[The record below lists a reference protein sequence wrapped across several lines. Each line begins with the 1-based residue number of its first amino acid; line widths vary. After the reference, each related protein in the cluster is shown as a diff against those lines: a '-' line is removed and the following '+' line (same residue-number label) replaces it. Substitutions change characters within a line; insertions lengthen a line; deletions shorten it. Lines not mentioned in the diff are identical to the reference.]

1 MTEREP
7 TESASTGVVA
17 HVGPFDTLRATV
29 SEATGRLSVDRRG
42 VSHVLGVVLVLA
54 IVLTGIVSI
63 VGFGVTGVSDTT
75 TDISDT
81 AVERDLTG
89 FAQAVDRAT
98 VHSDTAAGTT
108 TVDLSLT
115 GVTESREWVE
125 TNADAG
131 RLSLSTRANGSET
144 ELLNTSL
151 GLVSYENPRSETRIA
166 YQSGLVLSA
175 PDATATPGVVRTN
188 QFTHRTDGGVE
199 SLTLHITRVT
209 GQLLADRRLDISA
222 RSAENLHP
230 ETLVGAGTGTPAE
243 ELVVRVDSTY
253 SEGWELA
260 LRDVFPDDAEFTHT
274 GDTLEV
280 VYEVPDR
287 GMFLHAYRHDVSVGG
302 R

>member
-1 MTEREP
+1 VR
-7 TESASTGVVA
+7 
-17 HVGPFDTLRATV
+17 PFDTLHMV
-29 SEATGRLSVDRRG
+29 VPEAEEPLLTDGRG
-42 VSHVLGVVLVLA
+42 VSHVLGVILVLA
-54 IVLTGIVSI
+54 IVLTGVVSI

-75 TDISDT
+75 ADVSDT

-115 GVTESREWVE
+115 GVTESRERVE
-125 TNADAG
+125 TSEDAG
-131 RLSLSTRANGSET
+131 RLSVSTRVNGSET

-151 GLVSYENPRSETRIA
+151 GLVAYENPRSETRIA

-188 QFTHRTDGGVE
+188 QFSHRTDGGVE

-209 GQLLADRRLDISA
+209 GQMLADRRLDISA
-222 RSAENLHP
+222 NPAENLHP
-230 ETLVGAGTGTPAE
+230 ETLVGAGSGTPAE

-253 SEGWELA
+253 SEGWALA
-260 LRDVFPDDAEFTHT
+260 LRELFPDDTQFTQT
-274 GDTLEV
+274 GNTLEV

>member
-1 MTEREP
+1 MVVPEAEEP
-7 TESASTGVVA
+7 LLTDG
-17 HVGPFDTLRATV
+17 
-29 SEATGRLSVDRRG
+29 RG
-42 VSHVLGVVLVLA
+42 VSHVLGVILVLA
-54 IVLTGIVSI
+54 IVLTGVVSI

-75 TDISDT
+75 ADVSDT

-115 GVTESREWVE
+115 GVTESRERVE
-125 TNADAG
+125 TSEDAG
-131 RLSLSTRANGSET
+131 RLSVSTRVNGSET

-151 GLVSYENPRSETRIA
+151 GLVAYENPRSETRIA

-188 QFTHRTDGGVE
+188 QFSHRTDGGVE

-209 GQLLADRRLDISA
+209 GQMLADRRLDISA
-222 RSAENLHP
+222 NPAENLHP
-230 ETLVGAGTGTPAE
+230 ETLVGAGSGTPAE

-253 SEGWELA
+253 SEGWALA
-260 LRDVFPDDAEFTHT
+260 LRELFPDDTQFTQT
-274 GDTLEV
+274 GNTLEV

>member
-1 MTEREP
+1 VRL
-7 TESASTGVVA
+7 
-17 HVGPFDTLRATV
+17 FDTLRGV
-29 SEATGRLSVDRRG
+29 VPEAGNPLSRDGRG
-42 VSHVLGVVLVLA
+42 VSHVLGVILVLA

-63 VGFGVTGVSDTT
+63 VGFGVTGVSDSTT
-75 TDISDT
+75 ELSDT

-125 TNADAG
+125 TSADAG
-131 RLSLSTRANGSET
+131 RLSLSTRVNGSET

-151 GLVSYENPRSETRIA
+151 GLVAYENPRSETRIA

-188 QFTHRTDGGVE
+188 QFVHRTDGGAE

-209 GQLLADRRLDISA
+209 GQILADRHLDISA

-230 ETLVGAGTGTPAE
+230 RILVGAGNGTPAE
-243 ELVVRVDSTY
+243 KLVLRVDSTY
-253 SEGWELA
+253 SKGWELA
-260 LRDVFPDDAEFTHT
+260 LREVFPDDAEFTRA
-274 GDTLEV
+274 GNTLEV
-280 VYEVPDR
+280 VYEVPDQ
-287 GMFLHAYRHDVSVGG
+287 GMFLHAYRHDVTVGG

>member
-1 MTEREP
+1 VR
-7 TESASTGVVA
+7 
-17 HVGPFDTLRATV
+17 PFDTLHMV
-29 SEATGRLSVDRRG
+29 VPEAEEPLLTDGRG
-42 VSHVLGVVLVLA
+42 VSHVLGVILVLA
-54 IVLTGIVSI
+54 IVLTGVVSI

-75 TDISDT
+75 ADVSDT

-115 GVTESREWVE
+115 GVTESRERVE
-125 TNADAG
+125 TSEDAG
-131 RLSLSTRANGSET
+131 RLSVSTRVNGSET

-151 GLVSYENPRSETRIA
+151 GLVAYENPRSETRIA

-175 PDATATPGVVRTN
+175 PDATATPGVVRMN
-188 QFTHRTDGGVE
+188 QFSHRTDGGVE

-209 GQLLADRRLDISA
+209 GQMLADRRLDISA
-222 RSAENLHP
+222 NPAENLHP
-230 ETLVGAGTGTPAE
+230 ETLVGAGSGTPAE

-253 SEGWELA
+253 SEGWALA
-260 LRDVFPDDAEFTHT
+260 LRELFPDDTQFTQT
-274 GDTLEV
+274 GNTLEV

>member
-1 MTEREP
+1 MR
-7 TESASTGVVA
+7 
-17 HVGPFDTLRATV
+17 PFDTLHMV
-29 SEATGRLSVDRRG
+29 VPEAEEPLLTDGRG
-42 VSHVLGVVLVLA
+42 VSHVLGVILVLA
-54 IVLTGIVSI
+54 IVLTGVVSI

-75 TDISDT
+75 ADVSDT

-115 GVTESREWVE
+115 GVTESRERVE
-125 TNADAG
+125 TSEDAG
-131 RLSLSTRANGSET
+131 RLSVSTRVNGSET

-151 GLVSYENPRSETRIA
+151 GLVAYENPRSETRIA

-188 QFTHRTDGGVE
+188 QFSHRTDGGVE

-209 GQLLADRRLDISA
+209 GQMLADRRLDISA
-222 RSAENLHP
+222 NPAENLHP
-230 ETLVGAGTGTPAE
+230 ETLIGAGSGTPAE

-253 SEGWELA
+253 SEGWALA
-260 LRDVFPDDAEFTHT
+260 LRELFPDDTQFTQT
-274 GDTLEV
+274 GNTLEV

>member
-1 MTEREP
+1 MR
-7 TESASTGVVA
+7 
-17 HVGPFDTLRATV
+17 PFDTLHMV
-29 SEATGRLSVDRRG
+29 VPEAEEPLLTDGRG
-42 VSHVLGVVLVLA
+42 VSHVLGVILVLA
-54 IVLTGIVSI
+54 IVLTGVVSI

-75 TDISDT
+75 ADVSDT

-125 TNADAG
+125 TSEDAG
-131 RLSLSTRANGSET
+131 RLSLSTRRADGSET

-151 GLVSYENPRSETRIA
+151 GLVAYENPRSETRIA

-188 QFTHRTDGGVE
+188 QFTHRTDGGAE

-222 RSAENLHP
+222 NPAQNLHP
-230 ETLVGAGTGTPAE
+230 ETLVGAGSGTPAE

-253 SEGWELA
+253 SEGWALA
-260 LRDVFPDDAEFTHT
+260 LRDVFPNDAQFTHT
-274 GDTLEV
+274 GNTLEV

-302 R
+302 G

>member
-1 MTEREP
+1 MVVPEAEEP
-7 TESASTGVVA
+7 LLTDG
-17 HVGPFDTLRATV
+17 
-29 SEATGRLSVDRRG
+29 RG
-42 VSHVLGVVLVLA
+42 VSHVLGVILVLA
-54 IVLTGIVSI
+54 IVLTGVVSI

-75 TDISDT
+75 ADVSDT

-115 GVTESREWVE
+115 GVTESRERVE
-125 TNADAG
+125 TSEDAG
-131 RLSLSTRANGSET
+131 RLSVSTRVNGSET

-151 GLVSYENPRSETRIA
+151 GLVAYENPRSETRIA

-188 QFTHRTDGGVE
+188 QFSHRTDGGVE

-209 GQLLADRRLDISA
+209 GQMLADRRLDISA
-222 RSAENLHP
+222 NPAENLHP
-230 ETLVGAGTGTPAE
+230 ETLIGAGSGTPAE

-253 SEGWELA
+253 SEGWALA
-260 LRDVFPDDAEFTHT
+260 LRELFPDDTQFTQT
-274 GDTLEV
+274 GNTLEV

>member
-1 MTEREP
+1 MVVPEAEEP
-7 TESASTGVVA
+7 LLTDG
-17 HVGPFDTLRATV
+17 
-29 SEATGRLSVDRRG
+29 RG
-42 VSHVLGVVLVLA
+42 VSHVLGVILVLA
-54 IVLTGIVSI
+54 IVLTGVVSI

-75 TDISDT
+75 ADVSDT

-115 GVTESREWVE
+115 GVTESRERVE
-125 TNADAG
+125 TSEDAG
-131 RLSLSTRANGSET
+131 RLSVSTRVNGSET

-151 GLVSYENPRSETRIA
+151 GLVAYENPRSETRIA

-188 QFTHRTDGGVE
+188 QFSHRTDGGVE

-209 GQLLADRRLDISA
+209 GQMLADRRLDISA
-222 RSAENLHP
+222 NPAENLHP
-230 ETLVGAGTGTPAE
+230 ETLVGAGSGTPAE

-260 LRDVFPDDAEFTHT
+260 LRDLFPDDTQFTQT
-274 GDTLEV
+274 GNTLEV